1 MTVHR
6 ALLRANATG
15 AAAGHR
21 SAAEAGRIVWSLD
34 DRAAAYRA
42 AGAVLERLGL
52 DHAYEKPRAPGGSWL

>member
-15 AAAGHR
+15 VAAGHR
-21 SAAEAGRIVWSLD
+21 SAGEAGRIVWSLD

-42 AGAVLERLGL
+42 AATALRT
-52 DHAYEKPRAPGGSWL
+52 PRARTETP